1 MKTKEQ
7 IEAMAFGFGHELN
20 ARTASGGLRYCAQE
34 GFKAGYE
41 QAQKDAQERE
51 AKLVEVIMPILEIT
65 DRKHDL
71 WVRARAVLKELGL
84 E

>member
-1 MKTKEQ
+1 MSLVVNGNHRKT
-7 IEAMAFGFGHELN
+7 
-20 ARTASGGLRYCAQE
+20 